1 MELNYTI
8 VRSPKRRKLT
18 ITVERDRAVV
28 VHAPENASAEA
39 VRRIVDRKCQWLMTK
54 LKHPQKY
61 RERPHP
67 PARKW

>member
-1 MELNYTI
+1 MMELNYTI

-39 VRRIVDRKCQWLMTK
+39 VRRIVDRKW
-54 LKHPQKY
+54 
-61 RERPHP
+61 
-67 PARKW
+67 